1 MLIHLCPKGY
11 FKQCI
16 NVTCTYFAQAH
27 MRIMHIYN
35 KDAKNSL
42 CQEDDQQIN
51 NLRWIFDCKSSLNN

>member
-1 MLIHLCPKGY
+1 MPKY
-11 FKQCI
+11 NDI
-16 NVTCTYFAQAH
+16 LLLFAQAH

-51 NLRWIFDCKSSLNN
+51 Q